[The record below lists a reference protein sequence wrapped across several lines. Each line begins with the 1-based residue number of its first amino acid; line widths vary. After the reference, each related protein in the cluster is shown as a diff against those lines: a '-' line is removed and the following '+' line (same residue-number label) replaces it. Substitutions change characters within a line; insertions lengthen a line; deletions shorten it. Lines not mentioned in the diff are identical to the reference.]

1 MLHKVLHKYH
11 PKHPKTPF
19 YAPESTILINNMRK
33 AEPFRNRQVTG
44 SIPVVGSI
52 KFRFICIQRRACR
65 LLPSGLKAGTI
76 RGHPGQTTMERAILT
91 PEQQRERG

>member
-1 MLHKVLHKYH
+1 VLHKVLHKYH

-52 KFRFICIQRRACR
+52 FSIISPRFPAGFPFAGRVARPRFLVID
-65 LLPSGLKAGTI
+65 LPQGAPS
-76 RGHPGQTTMERAILT
+76 
-91 PEQQRERG
+91 